1 MSQNLSSLEKAQNLI
16 DKMEY
21 DVKDAVY
28 RLLWQEHVKEDV
40 VTQFEED
47 ERYESMSEENI
58 EALADQCSHRFCFD
72 GDYDCNLDHWSNIQ
86 NLIDEEINNYLE
98 EDQGKE

>member
-16 DKMEY
+16 DKMES
-21 DVKDAVY
+21 DVKDSVY

-40 VTQFEED
+40 ATQFEED
-47 ERYESMSEENI
+47 KRFENMSEENMD
-58 EALADQCSHRFCFD
+58 ALADQCSYRYCFE
-72 GDYDCNLDHWSNIQ
+72 GDYDCNLDYWSNIQ

-98 EDQGKE
+98 DDQEKE

>member
-16 DKMEY
+16 DKMEF

-40 VTQFEED
+40 ATHFEED

-58 EALADQCSHRFCFD
+58 DALADQCSYRYCFEH
-72 GDYDCNLDHWSNIQ
+72 DYDCNLDYWSNIQ
-86 NLIDEEINNYLE
+86 NLINEEINNYLE
-98 EDQGKE
+98 DDQEKE